1 MKETVNLF
9 LLCKDDVAREDG
21 TFTINFPKRMLKL
34 DDEYKPV
41 DIGITE
47 KRKLKESRHLYVFST
62 RPDINRLFSEKG
74 GINLAPQAKICCGA
88 QFSTTSGCRAGLPA
102 AMGPVARLVP

>member
-1 MKETVNLF
+1 MF
-9 LLCKDDVAREDG
+9 LLCKNDEAREDG
-21 TFTINFPKRMLKL
+21 TFTINYP
-34 DDEYKPV
+34 
-41 DIGITE
+41 
-47 KRKLKESRHLYVFST
+47 KRKLKESRYLYVFST

-102 AMGPVARLVP
+102 VMRPVARLVSRR